1 MNFAESICLLEIL
14 KIRQPRVIQSRF
26 PFIFFKMDFCNS
38 IDLIRESK
46 YLFEYFRKDF
56 NENRLLAILYFSNE
70 FSNFFEKIP
79 RSKFRHNLDAR
90 W

>member
-1 MNFAESICLLEIL
+1 MNFAESIYLLEFENSAAPSHPIAFS
-14 KIRQPRVIQSRF
+14 VY
-26 PFIFFKMDFCNS
+26 IFQMDFCNRS